1 MIMQFSTDFFLGEGG
16 GGGGVQIKNT
26 KTLRIFLHLIT
37 PNLVKHANQRAKG
50 RLTYFVP
57 FWRESCV
64 IG

>member
-1 MIMQFSTDFFLGEGG
+1 MIMQFSTDFFLGE

-37 PNLVKHANQRAKG
+37 PYLVKHANQRAKG
-50 RLTYFVP
+50 RLTYFVL